1 MLSVFKIILKPFLLK
16 VFCKGKTWKKLW
28 RNHIKHKIHYTE
40 HIKHVPN
47 DCGNPTHP
55 PTGHQSIKYF
65 AFFTD

>member
-1 MLSVFKIILKPFLLK
+1 MTNITKQDQIHVSLTKFTVS
-16 VFCKGKTWKKLW
+16 
-28 RNHIKHKIHYTE
+28 HIKHKIHYTE